1 MRLFKLIVFLL
12 VVGILALFIY
22 QNMATFTVSHDFI
35 LDFKVRAPIKWS
47 LQVYEI
53 LLISMGIGLFIGL
66 LLLIKPWLN
75 AKRALSRERKEKE
88 TLREKLESYQGFPKS
103 AEEKKETGKEE
114 DKVIVTPPPQEKES
128 KEGSQADE
136 AAAESGASDGKAEEA
151 AGESGTVDVEEKSKE
166 SSTDT

>member
-88 TLREKLESYQGFPKS
+88 TLREKLATFEPDSNSEY
-103 AEEKKETGKEE
+103 
-114 DKVIVTPPPQEKES
+114 
-128 KEGSQADE
+128 
-136 AAAESGASDGKAEEA
+136 AANLKQLIRVWNRLHK
-151 AGESGTVDVEEKSKE
+151 TQ
-166 SSTDT
+166 